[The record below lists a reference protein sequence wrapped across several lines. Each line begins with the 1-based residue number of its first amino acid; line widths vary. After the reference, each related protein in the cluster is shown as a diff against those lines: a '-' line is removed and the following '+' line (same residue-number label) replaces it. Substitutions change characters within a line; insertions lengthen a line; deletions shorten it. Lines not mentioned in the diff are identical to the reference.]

1 MGATF
6 SSVLRARRAGAEE
19 DEAPSAA
26 PDREQRKSWPEL
38 VDCGAIDAASLIL
51 KDRPEVCV
59 HFYDHGEDAPPT
71 GFDPKRVVIFCDS
84 GNIVVTAP
92 TVG

>member
-59 HFYDHGEDAPPT
+59 YFYDYGKDAPPT
-71 GFDPKRVVIFCDS
+71 GFDPKRVVIFRNS
-84 GNIVVTAP
+84 GNRVVKAP
-92 TVG
+92 TLG